1 MLNHVFGLTGRAG
14 FGGDWSPAVDIA
26 EEAKSFVIVLE
37 VPGVKADQI
46 KVQVDGNR
54 LTIAGEKKAEAEE
67 KADRVLRFERR
78 YGSFFRAFLLP
89 ETVDT
94 AGIQATAKDGVLR
107 VTLPKVVRA
116 EPKTIP
122 VAA

>member
-1 MLNHVFGLTGRAG
+1 MLDHVFGLTGRTG
-14 FGGDWSPAVDIA
+14 LGSDWTPAVDIA
-26 EEAKSFVIVLE
+26 EEAKSFAIVVE
-37 VPGVKADQI
+37 IPGVKADQI

-54 LTIAGEKKAEAEE
+54 LTIAGEKKAEAD
-67 KADRVLRFERR
+67 ATTDRVLRCERR
-78 YGSFFRAFLLP
+78 YGSFFRAFVLP

-107 VTLPKVVRA
+107 VTLPKVVRP